1 MNDEEISP
9 LATDKQVPRKE
20 HMNFQWQR
28 AAGFIGKVAGSR
40 VQVPAGCTQ
49 QERLVTLP
57 STMERGCTGFGFAA
71 LPQSRKPTLLQY

>member
-1 MNDEEISP
+1 MHDHEISP
-9 LATDKQVPRKE
+9 LATDKQVPRSK

-49 QERLVTLP
+49 ERLVTLP
-57 STMERGCTGFGFAA
+57 STIERGCTGFGFAA
-71 LPQSRKPTLLQY
+71 LPQSRKPSLLQY